1 MAELSGLCQELGSA
15 LLLISHDLAMAAR
28 WCDRMAML
36 DGGRKVEDGPSH
48 QLLTR
53 PQSAVGQRLVASAQ
67 AGKGDVHRHVPTTA
81 TCCGWRRCAAGMP

>member
-36 DGGRKVEDGPSH
+36 DGGRNVRTAQPSTSH
-48 QLLTR
+48 PAAVACGATAGGLRPGQGRGTLT
-53 PQSAVGQRLVASAQ
+53 STS
-67 AGKGDVHRHVPTTA
+67 
-81 TCCGWRRCAAGMP
+81 